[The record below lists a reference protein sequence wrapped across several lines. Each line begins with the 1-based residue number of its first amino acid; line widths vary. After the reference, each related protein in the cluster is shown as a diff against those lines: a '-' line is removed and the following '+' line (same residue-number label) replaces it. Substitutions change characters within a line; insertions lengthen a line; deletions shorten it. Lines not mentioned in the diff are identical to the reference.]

1 MKVNKLDGSW
11 IVVTGAGAGIGR
23 AIALDAAQ
31 RGGNVAICDIDPE
44 RLEETAALLA
54 GYEVDVVSSVV
65 DVVKRD
71 QVEAFADL
79 VHERATA
86 VDILVNN
93 AGVALA
99 ADILETSAEDWQFI
113 IGVNLMGVIHFC
125 DAFCPEM
132 IERDRGGHV
141 VNIASMEGFA
151 ALEGFGAYSTTKFA
165 VVGYSDSLRQE
176 LSHHDI
182 GVSVVCPGV
191 VRTSLTANMR
201 SRGEYEAGIADRIH
215 QQHEKSKFGP
225 EKVAKAVFSAVRFNT
240 PLRPVAPESWMTYY
254 SNRLSPRLTS
264 FILKHVALRVL
275 RNGAQNCSNS
285 TAGLPW

>member
-1 MKVNKLDGSW
+1 MKVNKLDGRW
-11 IVVTGAGAGIGR
+11 VLVTGAGAGIGR
-23 AIALDAAQ
+23 AIALDTAG
-31 RGGNVAICDIDPE
+31 RGGNVAICDINPE
-44 RLEETAALLA
+44 HLEETRALLA
-54 GYEVDVVSSVV
+54 GYGIDVISSVV
-65 DVVKRD
+65 DVTQRD
-71 QVEAFADL
+71 QVEEFADL
-79 VHERATA
+79 VHRSTAA

-93 AGVALA
+93 AGAAIA
-99 ADILETSAEDWQFI
+99 ADILDTPPEDWEFI
-113 IGVNLMGVIHFC
+113 IGVNVMGVVHFC
-125 DAFCPEM
+125 DVFCPAM
-132 IERDRGGHV
+132 IERDSGGHV

-176 LSHHDI
+176 LSHHNV

-215 QQHEKSKFGP
+215 QEHEESTFGP

-264 FILKHVALRVL
+264 FILKQVAHRVL
-275 RNGAQNCSNS
+275 REGVPEEA
-285 TAGLPW
+285 AP

>member
-1 MKVNKLDGSW
+1 MKVNKLDGRW
-11 IVVTGAGAGIGR
+11 VLVTGAGAGIGR
-23 AIALDAAQ
+23 AIALDAAG
-31 RGGNVAICDIDPE
+31 RGASVAICDINRE
-44 RLEETAALLA
+44 NLEETAALLA
-54 GYEVDVVSSVV
+54 GYGIDVISSVV
-65 DVVKRD
+65 DVTRRD
-71 QVEAFADL
+71 QVEVFAEL
-79 VHERATA
+79 VHRSTAA

-93 AGVALA
+93 AGVAIA
-99 ADILETSAEDWQFI
+99 ADILETSPEDWEFI

-125 DAFCPEM
+125 DAFCPAM
-132 IERDRGGHV
+132 IEQDSGGHV

-176 LSHHDI
+176 LSHHNI

-215 QQHEKSKFGP
+215 QEHEKSTFGP

-264 FILKHVALRVL
+264 FILKQVAHRVL
-275 RNGAQNCSNS
+275 REGVPREA
-285 TAGLPW
+285 AP

>member
-1 MKVNKLDGSW
+1 MNVKKLNGSW
-11 IVVTGAGAGIGR
+11 TLVTGAGAGIGR
-23 AIALDAAQ
+23 AIAIDAAQ
-31 RGGNVAICDIDPE
+31 RGSNVAICDIS
-44 RLEETAALLA
+44 EEHLKETVSILQD
-54 GYEVDVVSSVV
+54 YKVEVMSAVV
-65 DVVKRD
+65 DVSERS
-71 QVEAFADL
+71 QVEAFAEK
-79 VHERATA
+79 VHARTAA

-99 ADILETSAEDWQFI
+99 ADILETSPEDWEFI

-125 DAFCPEM
+125 DAFCPRM
-132 IERDRGGHV
+132 VERSSAGHI

-165 VVGYSDSLRQE
+165 VVGYTESLRQE
-176 LSHHDI
+176 LSHHNI

-215 QQHEKSKFGP
+215 QEHEKSSFGP
-225 EKVAKAVFSAVRFNT
+225 EKVAKAVFSAIKFNT

-254 SNRLSPRLTS
+254 SNRLSPRFTS
-264 FILKHVALRVL
+264 FILKQVAHRVL
-275 RNGAQNCSNS
+275 RDGAPKEAN
-285 TAGLPW
+285 A